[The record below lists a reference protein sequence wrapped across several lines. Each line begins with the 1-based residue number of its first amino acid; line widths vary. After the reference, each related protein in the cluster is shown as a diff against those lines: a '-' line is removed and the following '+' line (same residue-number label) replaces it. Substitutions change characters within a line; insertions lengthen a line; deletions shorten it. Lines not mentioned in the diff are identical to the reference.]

1 MESVFVCM
9 LINFK
14 TIQLYLYSACNSCLK
29 VLFIDLT
36 DIQLWT
42 EFNPCW
48 IQSNLKPSS
57 HIHAL

>member
-1 MESVFVCM
+1 MESVFVCLM
-9 LINFK
+9 INFK

-29 VLFIDLT
+29 VLFIDLA

-48 IQSNLKPSS
+48 IHNP
-57 HIHAL
+57 I